1 MTTTF
6 DAVPEWDGNGILPPV
21 VGDPLLRVARS
32 PYSVSLAEMVMR
44 FGDTVARREILKG
57 FLNFRTALH
66 AAGLVKGFQ
75 WVGGSFV
82 EHTVQRENR
91 EPRDMDVVTFF
102 DIPEGQTQE
111 TLYSTH
117 QSLFTQ
123 EKNKNQYHIDAY
135 FVSLDKDA
143 DDFVSLV
150 TYWNSLWSHTRD
162 GQWKGYLQINLSADE
177 DDVVRDMLHN
187 DQ

>member
-6 DAVPEWDGNGILPPV
+6 DAVPEWDGNGILPPF
-21 VGDPLLRVARS
+21 VGDPLWRVARS

-75 WVGGSFV
+75 WVNGSFV
-82 EHTVQRENR
+82 EHTVQRKKR

-102 DIPEGQTQE
+102 DIPEGQTQA
-111 TLYSTH
+111 TLYSAH
-117 QSLFTQ
+117 RSLFTP
-123 EKNKNQYHIDAY
+123 EKNKIQYHIDAY
-135 FVSLDKDA
+135 FVSLDTDA
-143 DDFVSLV
+143 DYLVSSA

-162 GQWKGYLQINLSADE
+162 GQWKGYLQINLSDDE
-177 DDVVRDMLHN
+177 DDVVRDMLQN